1 METFDKEKTGK
12 FILALRKEKGFT
24 QKELAVRL
32 AVSDKTISK
41 WETGAGMPDISMLI
55 PLANVFEITVTEL
68 LKGERL
74 QTGELVDK
82 QSVEDMIKTTITM
95 AQMDNDEY
103 KKWKKLNIAFY
114 SISLI
119 ITVLEIFGLRLIGM
133 SWEEMGV
140 TIFTFVSLAAFFAG
154 YFALFAKQRI
164 ASFYDE
170 NKLNFYTDGFLRM
183 NIPGVSFNNNNWL
196 PIVRAVCFVLS
207 ISMVV
212 IPLIHGGLFLLR
224 GMIPYWN
231 ILSMIII
238 GIGFMV
244 GLFSPIYVV
253 AKKYE

>member
-1 METFDKEKTGK
+1 MDK
-12 FILALRKEKGFT
+12 
-24 QKELAVRL
+24 
-32 AVSDKTISK
+32 D
-41 WETGAGMPDISMLI
+41 
-55 PLANVFEITVTEL
+55 
-68 LKGERL
+68 
-74 QTGELVDK
+74 
-82 QSVEDMIKTTITM
+82 ED
-95 AQMDNDEY
+95 

-133 SWEEMGV
+133 SWGEMGV
-140 TIFTFVSLAAFFAG
+140 TIFTFVTLAAFFAG
-154 YFALFAKQRI
+154 YFALFAKHRI
-164 ASFYDE
+164 PSIYDE

-244 GLFSPIYVV
+244 GLFAPIYVV